1 MLPQDEPDDYVI
13 ATGETH
19 SVHDFLVHAFEY
31 FEIDN
36 YSEFVVIDP
45 EFYRPAEVE
54 YLKGEPSKARKTLG
68 WNPEVSFENLV
79 QRMLESD
86 LDAEEEK
93 EFSLEL

>member
-1 MLPQDEPDDYVI
+1 
-13 ATGETH
+13 
-19 SVHDFLVHAFEY
+19 
-31 FEIDN
+31 
-36 YSEFVVIDP
+36 
-45 EFYRPAEVE
+45 VE